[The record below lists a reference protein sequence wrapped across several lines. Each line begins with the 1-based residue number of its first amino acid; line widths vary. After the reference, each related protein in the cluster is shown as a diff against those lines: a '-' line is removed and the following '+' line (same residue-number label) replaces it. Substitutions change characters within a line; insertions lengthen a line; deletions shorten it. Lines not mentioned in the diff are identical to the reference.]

1 MRETHSCPWLSSNLK
16 LPRPLPLALLSFL
29 SLYLDSSH
37 IFPPGVGTPNS
48 GANGI
53 GPFTPDQLL
62 FTSSQAPG
70 FPIQLLG
77 MYITS
82 LSFHL
87 LPHSSGKPLPLPHL
101 FLAKFN
107 FIVTSHW
114 SRYVHNAYSVLGTIL
129 SASQISTHLILTIT
143 P

>member
-1 MRETHSCPWLSSNLK
+1 MVNGGQPK
-16 LPRPLPLALLSFL
+16 AK
-29 SLYLDSSH
+29 
-37 IFPPGVGTPNS
+37 PGVNLGIFLFFFYFYFFY
-48 GANGI
+48 GI

-77 MYITS
+77 KYITS

-114 SRYVHNAYSVLGTIL
+114 SRYIHNAYSVLGTIL

>member
-1 MRETHSCPWLSSNLK
+1 MRETHSCLWLSSNLK
-16 LPRPLPLALLSFL
+16 TPRPLLQALLSFL

-37 IFPPGVGTPNS
+37 ISPPGVGTPNS

-53 GPFTPDQLL
+53 GPFPPDQLL
-62 FTSSQAPG
+62 LISSQAPG
-70 FPIQLLG
+70 FPTQLLG

-82 LSFHL
+82 LSLHL
-87 LPHSSGKPLPLPHL
+87 LPPSSGKPLPLPHL

-114 SRYVHNAYSVLGTIL
+114 SRCVHNAYSVPSTIL